1 MSYFLGLDAGGT
13 KTFCLV
19 GDHEGRILGFGR
31 AGAGNYEVNGVAAAA
46 VENRLAVVHALTAAG
61 LQMQDISAIGMGIS
75 GADIPDDYEMLERE
89 IFTPLFGAIP
99 RVFRNDSMGGLRG
112 GVRQPFGVV
121 IACGTG
127 CVCAGRNRNGE
138 ETRVGGINEHFGD
151 QVSGESIGDEGLR
164 HVWRARDGVIPPTLL
179 TERFL
184 ARAGCTD
191 IEELFLRM
199 YRGEIT
205 REQLQPM
212 APVVFDAAADGDSTA
227 CDILEWGGRYLGQMV
242 NACARRLD
250 MSWQDFD
257 VVMTGSVFKGSSP
270 VLIDAMSTVIHREC
284 PNARLVRAALEPVAG
299 TLLLGMEIDEPVTDE
314 VYARLTEELGAAEAK
329 YGVNLRLANARDASP

>member
-19 GDHEGRILGFGR
+19 GDEEGHVLGFGR

-46 VENRLAVVHALTAAG
+46 AENRKAVEEALVAAG
-61 LQMQDISAIGMGIS
+61 LTLQDITAIGMGIA
-75 GADIPDDYEMLERE
+75 GADIPEDYEMLERE
-89 IFTPLFGAIP
+89 IFTPLFGTIP

-112 GVRQPFGVV
+112 GVRQPFGIV

-127 CVCAGRNRNGE
+127 CVCAGRNREGE
-138 ETRVGGINEHFGD
+138 ETRVGGINEDFGD

-179 TERFL
+179 TDRFL

-191 IEELFLRM
+191 IEDLFLRM

-205 REQLQPM
+205 RDQLQPM
-212 APVVFDAAADGDSTA
+212 APIVFDAATEGDETA
-227 CDILEWGGRYLGQMV
+227 CDILEWAGRYLGRMV
-242 NACARRLD
+242 NACARRLT
-250 MSWQDFD
+250 MSHQEFD

-270 VLIDAMSTVIHREC
+270 VLIDAMATVIHREC
-284 PNARLVRAALEPVAG
+284 PKARLVRAALEPVAG
-299 TLLLGMEIDEPVTDE
+299 ALLLGMEINEPVSDE
-314 VYARLTEELGAAEAK
+314 VYMRLTEELGAAEK
-329 YGVNLRLANARDASP
+329 RFGVSLRLAAP